1 MSTVGITHTV
11 TLHETSMQTHAQEL
25 RKVVVSGKYTLVFPQ
40 EAQMVCRADLVAA
53 LLRVAATKGGGTAS
67 RNAGI
72 ALARMA
78 QNTQM
83 LLRLKELRGLEII
96 HATARP

>member
-1 MSTVGITHTV
+1 M
-11 TLHETSMQTHAQEL
+11 
-25 RKVVVSGKYTLVFPQ
+25 
-40 EAQMVCRADLVAA
+40 AA
-53 LLRVAATKGGGTAS
+53 LLRVASTKGAGTAS

-78 QNTQM
+78 QDPQM
-83 LLRLKELRGLEII
+83 LMRLKEMRGLEII